1 MQEILK
7 SIIKETYNNVKEEGS
22 HNYLEITDNDLDIMA
37 ENIFCNDEF
46 WNMIDSFILE
56 ELQDYEEE

>member
-37 ENIFCNDEF
+37 ENIVCNDEF